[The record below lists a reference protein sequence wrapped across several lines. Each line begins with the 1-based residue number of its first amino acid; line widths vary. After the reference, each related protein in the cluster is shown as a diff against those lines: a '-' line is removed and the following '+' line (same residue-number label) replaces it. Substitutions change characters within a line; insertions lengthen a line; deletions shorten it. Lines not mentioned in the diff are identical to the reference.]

1 MDKNTIWAIVLS
13 TLVIVGSYFLL
24 PVIFG
29 NKKNAQSQTTT
40 VEVSADTQ
48 AEAVQQAA
56 VTDSLFTDEEEQL
69 IAQVEET
76 EEEPEEAAVEKEIT
90 INTGFAE
97 VVFTTKG
104 GDIISY
110 KLVGHNDKETN
121 DFVQL
126 SDNVTEA
133 NRTCAIAIGG
143 AENQILNEVFT
154 YEQPDPYTILF
165 KKNLSIKGQDGRSHS
180 YTLGKNILSNQMNIC
195 SSWIF

>member
-29 NKKNAQSQTTT
+29 NKKNAQSQTTA

-56 VTDSLFTDEEEQL
+56 VTDTLFTEEEEQL

-110 KLVGHNDKETN
+110 KLAARALDITVGIATRFRIMLPKLTAPVPLQLA
-121 DFVQL
+121 VQKI
-126 SDNVTEA
+126 
-133 NRTCAIAIGG
+133 R
-143 AENQILNEVFT
+143 F
-154 YEQPDPYTILF
+154 
-165 KKNLSIKGQDGRSHS
+165 
-180 YTLGKNILSNQMNIC
+180 
-195 SSWIF
+195 